1 MYSFQISLHSQKKP
15 RKTRKTRKTRRN
27 TEKKKKKKFHAAQF
41 LFTVGQ
47 EREERGR
54 GRQEMATVVGDASLD
69 VCNLTEMKREE
80 SMVFYGW
87 TCLGSSV

>member
-27 TEKKKKKKFHAAQF
+27 TEKKKKKFHAAQF

-54 GRQEMATVVGDASLD
+54 GRKEMATVVGDASLD

>member
-27 TEKKKKKKFHAAQF
+27 TEKKKKKFHAAQF

-54 GRQEMATVVGDASLD
+54 GKQEMATVVGDASLD